1 MIAIAISFFPKK
13 KKNPIGHGEQ
23 KAILVRRLDFGSSME
38 QKARR
43 TKILVMEIIIFMRFS
58 FEVETLVFLIYLT
71 YIYFLVDFFFFLGK
85 QLLL

>member
-1 MIAIAISFFPKK
+1 MIAIAISFFPK

-43 TKILVMEIIIFMRFS
+43 TKILVMEIIIFM
-58 FEVETLVFLIYLT
+58 
-71 YIYFLVDFFFFLGK
+71 
-85 QLLL
+85 